1 LTLEGSAVFDGLILV
16 LGQGSLTRT
25 GGGNGTTLG
34 SILVARFGS
43 SGNFLAPT
51 MQANGSGTSTIQ
63 YDSSWVRRGLASPG
77 PRVVAI
83 GEF

>member
-1 LTLEGSAVFDGLILV
+1 V
-16 LGQGSLTRT
+16 LGAGNLTRT

-43 SGNFLAPT
+43 SGDFLAPT

-63 YDSSWVRRGLASPG
+63 FDSAWVRRGLASPG
-77 PRVVAI
+77 PHVVAI